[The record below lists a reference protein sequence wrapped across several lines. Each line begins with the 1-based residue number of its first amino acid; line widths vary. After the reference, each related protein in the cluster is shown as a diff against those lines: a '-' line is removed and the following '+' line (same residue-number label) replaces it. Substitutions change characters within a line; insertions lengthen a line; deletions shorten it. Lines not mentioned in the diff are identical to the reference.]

1 MLKSVVSYPDRGP
14 WGNASWKGNFSGWLV
29 CDLLEFFRPTFF
41 VDPMEGSG
49 TSGQVA
55 ASMGIKYRGFDLH
68 SGFNAVRDSLIDRLG
83 GERPDYLIAHPP
95 YHDMILFSGEVWG
108 KEPHPD
114 DLSRCASPEEFLSK
128 LQMALYNAYDALA
141 PNSPYT
147 VVIGDLRKKGKFWS
161 IQSDLIR
168 MMPGVV
174 ESVVIKLQHNC
185 RSDKIPQTGNFI
197 RILHE
202 YAITARKDKVV
213 FGMLDAAVASSQGLV
228 SLSNSTWRAVVAWA
242 LRKLGGKA
250 SLSEIYRTV
259 AEGAAERTIARDHW
273 KAKVRQILQKYF
285 TNIGRGVWQL
295 PEAA

>member
-1 MLKSVVSYPDRGP
+1 
-14 WGNASWKGNFSGWLV
+14 
-29 CDLLEFFRPTFF
+29 
-41 VDPMEGSG
+41 
-49 TSGQVA
+49 
-55 ASMGIKYRGFDLH
+55 
-68 SGFNAVRDSLIDRLG
+68 
-83 GERPDYLIAHPP
+83 
-95 YHDMILFSGEVWG
+95 
-108 KEPHPD
+108 
-114 DLSRCASPEEFLSK
+114 
-128 LQMALYNAYDALA
+128 MALYNAYDALA

-161 IQSDLIR
+161 IQSDLIK

-213 FGMLDAAVASSQGLV
+213 FGMLDAAVATSVSLV
-228 SLSNSTWRAVVAWA
+228 SLANSTWRAVVGWA

-250 SLSEIYRTV
+250 TLTDIYEAVAECAQERTV
-259 AEGAAERTIARDHW
+259 ANPNW
-273 KAKVRQILQKYF
+273 QAKVRQILQKYYS
-285 TNIGRGVWQL
+285 NIERGVWQL